1 MLKYKA
7 ELREEQLVKI
17 DKFYLLS
24 KTCSI
29 CVRVK
34 EDFKVSN
41 RLYTCE
47 CSNLID
53 RDLNNI
59 SINMKNQGR
68 LLFKYQI

>member
-34 EDFKVSN
+34 EDFKVS
-41 RLYTCE
+41 
-47 CSNLID
+47 
-53 RDLNNI
+53 
-59 SINMKNQGR
+59 KV
-68 LLFKYQI
+68 